1 MSILDKINSND
12 LINPFDITKG
22 KMKGETTV
30 VSKGILSETVKKE
43 NELIDKTI
51 KETNIDSDLSFN
63 KRHTT
68 TTSQF
73 SNISDS
79 RLIEIVV
86 DNLKNRPDYMSII
99 SEIIYRI
106 NNK

>member
-51 KETNIDSDLSFN
+51 KETNNDNDLSFN
-63 KRHTT
+63 KRHT

-86 DNLKNRPDYMSII
+86 NNLKNRSDYMTII